1 MNNYLLYAIINYTNF
16 IKKKRILVLQKNFK
30 LILSFLNILW
40 LKGLIYG
47 YSIKKNYITIF
58 FKLQQN
64 KFIFTN
70 FLIYSKPSYKIIISA
85 IKLKF
90 LVQKNIQALYFLSNF
105 TGIFTHDFAIK
116 NNIGGILIFKIIF

>member
-1 MNNYLLYAIINYTNF
+1 MNNYLLYALINYTNF

-30 LILSFLNILW
+30 LILSILNILW
-40 LKGLIYG
+40 LKGLIFG
-47 YSIKKNYITIF
+47 YSIKKNYVTIF
-58 FKLQQN
+58 FKLQKN

-90 LVQKNIQALYFLSNF
+90 LVQKNIQCIFFLCNF
-105 TGIFTHDFAIK
+105 KGIFTHDFAIK
-116 NNIGGILIFKIIF
+116 NNVGGILILKLIV